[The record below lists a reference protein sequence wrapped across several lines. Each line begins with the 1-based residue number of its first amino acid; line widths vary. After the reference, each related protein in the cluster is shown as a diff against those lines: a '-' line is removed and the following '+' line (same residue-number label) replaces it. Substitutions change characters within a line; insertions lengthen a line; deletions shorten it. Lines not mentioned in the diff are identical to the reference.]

1 MVWVLHNCDVYMSET
16 SEGEITHLSSMRP
29 KALGNDMV
37 GPNVTDTVDS
47 HLHNVVYKALIIQTL
62 LPFRL

>member
-1 MVWVLHNCDVYMSET
+1 
-16 SEGEITHLSSMRP
+16 MRP

-47 HLHNVVYKALIIQTL
+47 LHNVVYKALIIQIL

>member
-1 MVWVLHNCDVYMSET
+1 
-16 SEGEITHLSSMRP
+16 MRP

-37 GPNVTDTVDS
+37 GPNVTDTVNS

>member
-1 MVWVLHNCDVYMSET
+1 
-16 SEGEITHLSSMRP
+16 MRP

-47 HLHNVVYKALIIQTL
+47 HLHNVVYKATSSKKSKYYLEL
-62 LPFRL
+62 SSP